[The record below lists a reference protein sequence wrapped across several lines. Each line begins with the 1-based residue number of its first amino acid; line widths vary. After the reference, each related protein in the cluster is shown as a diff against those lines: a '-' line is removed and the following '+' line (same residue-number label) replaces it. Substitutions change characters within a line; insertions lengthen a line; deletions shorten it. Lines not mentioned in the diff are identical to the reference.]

1 MLSKKMEDALNKQVN
16 AELWSAYLYLAM
28 SAYFKNKNLNGFAN
42 WMRVQYQEETT
53 HALKIFDFINER
65 GGNAKL
71 EAIAKVEQT
80 WKDPITI
87 FEVTL
92 AHEKKVTSLINNL
105 VDISLQEKDHATGN
119 MLQWFVAEQV
129 EEEANAEE
137 ILQQL
142 KMINGKGE
150 GLFMIDK
157 ELKLRVFVDST
168 KPQTQA

>member
-1 MLSKKMEDALNKQVN
+1 MLSKKMEEALNKQVN

-53 HALKIFDFINER
+53 HALKLFDFINER
-65 GGNAKL
+65 GGSAKL

-80 WKDPITI
+80 WKDPIAV
-87 FEVTL
+87 FEITL

-142 KMINGKGE
+142 KMIHGKGE

-157 ELKLRVFVDST
+157 ELKARVFVDAT
-168 KPQTQA
+168 KPQQA